1 MDIFVIVM
9 GYALMGTWYVQHKRK
24 GGVKRHHLLI
34 GYTIFLPILLV
45 HAIIYLSGRSRKK
58 HQP

>member
-9 GYALMGTWYVQHKRK
+9 GYALMGTWYVHRKRK

-34 GYTIFLPILLV
+34 SYTIFLPILLV
-45 HAIIYLSGRSRKK
+45 HTVVYLSGRPWKK
-58 HQP
+58 YQP

>member
-34 GYTIFLPILLV
+34 AYTIFLPILLV
-45 HAIIYLSGRSRKK
+45 HTVVYLSGRPWKK
-58 HQP
+58 YQP

>member
-9 GYALMGTWYVQHKRK
+9 SYALMGTWYVHHKRK

-34 GYTIFLPILLV
+34 AYTIFLPILLV
-45 HAIIYLSGRSRKK
+45 HTVVYLSGRPWKK
-58 HQP
+58 YQP

>member
-9 GYALMGTWYVQHKRK
+9 GYALMGTWYVHHKRK

-34 GYTIFLPILLV
+34 AYTIFLPILLV
-45 HAIIYLSGRSRKK
+45 HTVIYLANRPWKK
-58 HQP
+58 RQP

>member
-9 GYALMGTWYVQHKRK
+9 GYALMGTWYVHHKRK

-34 GYTIFLPILLV
+34 AYTIFLPILLV
-45 HAIIYLSGRSRKK
+45 HTVVYLSGRPWKK
-58 HQP
+58 YQP

>member
-9 GYALMGTWYVQHKRK
+9 SYALMGTWYVQRKRK

-34 GYTIFLPILLV
+34 AYTIFLPILLV
-45 HAIIYLSGRSRKK
+45 HTVVYLSGRPWKK
-58 HQP
+58 YQP

>member
-34 GYTIFLPILLV
+34 SYTIFLPILLV
-45 HAIIYLSGRSRKK
+45 HTVVYLSGRPWKK
-58 HQP
+58 YQP

>member
-9 GYALMGTWYVQHKRK
+9 GYALMGTWYVHHKRK

-34 GYTIFLPILLV
+34 AYTIFLPILLV
-45 HAIIYLSGRSRKK
+45 HTAIYLAN
-58 HQP
+58 

>member
-24 GGVKRHHLLI
+24 GGVRRHHLLI
-34 GYTIFLPILLV
+34 AYTIFLPILLV
-45 HAIIYLSGRSRKK
+45 HTVVYLSGRPWKK
-58 HQP
+58 YQP

>member
-9 GYALMGTWYVQHKRK
+9 GYALIGTWYVQHKRK

-34 GYTIFLPILLV
+34 AYTIFLPILLV
-45 HAIIYLSGRSRKK
+45 HTVVYLSGRPWKK
-58 HQP
+58 YQP